1 MTLVL
6 TWTVNFKWLAS
17 VHCPI
22 ILSFYSP
29 FSSPHTFNHLPLFA
43 IYVQQWRFG
52 FPIHYILRKQFL
64 YLDLIFDYIFQ
75 YDKAN
80 FGCKCTHRGRE
91 RWETNYFTSKLW
103 TLILFNS
110 YVFFSNYFI
119 MFFCTENYLKML

>member
-1 MTLVL
+1 MT
-6 TWTVNFKWLAS
+6 WCWLEQS
-17 VHCPI
+17 I
-22 ILSFYSP
+22 SDDS
-29 FSSPHTFNHLPLFA
+29 PLFIA
-43 IYVQQWRFG
+43 QSFFLFIPHFHLLTLLTIYLYLLYVEQWRFG

>member
-1 MTLVL
+1 MT
-6 TWTVNFKWLAS
+6 WCWLEQS
-17 VHCPI
+17 I
-22 ILSFYSP
+22 SDDS
-29 FSSPHTFNHLPLFA
+29 PLFIA
-43 IYVQQWRFG
+43 QSFFLFIPHFHLLTLLTIYLYLLYVEQWRFG

-110 YVFFSNYFI
+110 YVFFSNYLI